1 MATEKINSWLIFGA
15 NLGVI
20 VGLVLLIIEIRQN
33 TEMMQAQINQSR
45 TEAAQSEQQAT
56 YNSDYMPAIMV
67 KRDKGEQLSDEELL
81 RYEAYMRS
89 FSRNMDNQLWQYN
102 QGLLGEN
109 IPRSI
114 RGAVRTVIGSH
125 DLGIQVWD
133 DQKYGFT
140 DEYVELVDDAISD
153 LRQESPR

>member
-1 MATEKINSWLIFGA
+1 LASEKINSWLTFGA

-20 VGLVLLIIEIRQN
+20 VGLILLIIEIRQN
-33 TEMMQAQINQSR
+33 TEMMQAQMNQSR

-56 YNSDYMPAIMV
+56 FNSDYIPAIMV
-67 KRDKGEQLSDEELL
+67 KRDTGQQLSDEELR
-81 RYEAYMRS
+81 RYQAYMRS

-114 RGAVRTVIGSH
+114 RGAARAVIGS
-125 DLGIQVWD
+125 DELSIQVWD

-140 DEYVELVDDAISD
+140 DEYVMFVEDAILD
-153 LRQESPR
+153 LRQEIPK

>member
-1 MATEKINSWLIFGA
+1 LASEKIKSWLTFGA

-45 TEAAQSEQQAT
+45 TEAAQSEQQAVF
-56 YNSDYMPAIMV
+56 NSEYMPAIMV
-67 KRDKGEQLSDEELL
+67 KRDNREQLTDEELH
-81 RYEAYMRS
+81 RYQAYVRS

-114 RGAVRTVIGSH
+114 RGAVRAVIGSH
-125 DLGIQVWD
+125 ELNIQVWD
-133 DQKYGFT
+133 EQKYGFT
-140 DEYVELVDDAISD
+140 DEYVEFVDDAISD